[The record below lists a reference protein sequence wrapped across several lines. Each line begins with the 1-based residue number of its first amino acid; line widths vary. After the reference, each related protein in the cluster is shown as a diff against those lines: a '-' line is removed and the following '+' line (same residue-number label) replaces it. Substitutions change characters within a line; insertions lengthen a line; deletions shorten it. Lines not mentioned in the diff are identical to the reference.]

1 MAGLKAFQPV
11 HETPALAQ
19 LRLSVRKRI
28 DELAQQGAFEP
39 TVDPWITGWDRSFSE
54 LIAREGWVGM
64 TIPTEYGG
72 HGRTFLD
79 RYVVTE
85 ELLAAGAPVAAHWFA
100 DRQIAPALL
109 KHGTAEQ
116 KADILPRIARGEL
129 MFAIGMSE
137 PDTGSDL
144 ASVRTRAT
152 PQSGGGWQISGTKI
166 WTSGAHHAD
175 KILML
180 ARSGAV
186 SEDRHAGLSQFIVDL
201 DSPGITVR
209 PIPAADGRHHFNEV
223 FFDAV
228 SVGDD
233 AVLGTVGNGWAQ
245 VMGELAFERSG
256 PERFLTALPILQSSV
271 DAIRSGQP
279 SRDDVSRHFARMATL
294 RRMSYSVAN
303 DIERAVPV
311 DVAAGIVKILG
322 TTLEGDVVQA
332 ALVHADTDST
342 PMPDALRRA
351 LTSRASFTLRG
362 GTNEVLQGV
371 IAKSVGARG

>member
-11 HETPALAQ
+11 RVTPELTE
-19 LRLSVRKRI
+19 LRLGVRQRI
-28 DELAQQGAFEP
+28 AELRREGAFEE

-54 LIAREGWVGM
+54 LIAGEGWIGM

-72 HGRTFLD
+72 HGRSFLD
-79 RYVVTE
+79 RYIVTE

-100 DRQIAPALL
+100 DRQVAPALL

-116 KADILPRIARGEL
+116 KADMLPRIARGEL

-152 PQSGGGWQISGTKI
+152 ALLDGGWTISGTKI

-180 ARSGAV
+180 ARSDAAT
-186 SEDRHAGLSQFIVDL
+186 EDRHAGLTQFIVDL

-209 PIPAADGRHHFNEV
+209 PIAAADGRHHFNEV

-228 SVGDD
+228 SVDD
-233 AVLGTVGNGWAQ
+233 HAVLGTVGNGWAQ

-271 DAIRSGQP
+271 DAIRNGADL
-279 SRDDVSRHFARMATL
+279 RDDVPRDFARMATL

-303 DIERAVPV
+303 DIENGLPV
-311 DVAAGIVKILG
+311 DVAAGIVKMLG
-322 TTLEGDVVQA
+322 TRLEGDVVQS
-332 ALVHADTDST
+332 ALVHANTDSA
-342 PMPDALRRA
+342 PMADVLRRA
-351 LTSRASFTLRG
+351 LASRASFTLRG